1 MKGSTNG
8 QTAGSSGSQTFDP
21 VMGMADFVIPGF
33 SKQYGGMSTKG
44 SAPWNSMGRNS
55 STIPALPEYVNYQQM
70 PQYSSQPVAASDA
83 ITKYLASGYASGGAA
98 KASSLEDDIEAA
110 LRLARL
116 IGSLTK
122 KM

>member
-21 VMGMADFVIPGF
+21 VMGMANFMMPGF
-33 SKQYGGMSTKG
+33 SNQYGGMSTKG
-44 SAPWNSMGRNS
+44 SAPWNYGGNS
-55 STIPALPEYVNYQQM
+55 SAIPALPEYVNYQQM
-70 PQYSSQPVAASDA
+70 PQYSSQTVAPSDA